1 LAERTVVRP
10 RGRPTAR
17 RLASIAFVVAV
28 AQLAGCTPDESPPPT
43 IERPS
48 PSDDEPTSSGAGPTS
63 SPVSPQPRLTDA
75 RVRLVRIAKL
85 EQPVA
90 MAVRRGDPAIY
101 LAEKVG
107 RVVALSGDVDP
118 EVVLDLT
125 DEVSLGTEQ
134 GLLGLAFSPDGKY
147 LYLNH
152 TDTEGDTHVTEFAFG
167 DAGLDPDSRREV
179 LFVDQPYSN
188 HNGGGL
194 AFGPDGYLYV
204 GLGDGGSAGDPMGNA
219 QSLSTLL
226 GKVLR
231 ISPRPSGGD
240 PYRIPADN
248 PFVGRMG
255 ARPEIWAFGL
265 RNPWRFSFDAA
276 TGDLWIGDVGQN
288 AWEEIDFEPAGSSG
302 GSNFGWD
309 LLEGTHPFERRRAP
323 GAIPPVFEYPNGDGS
338 CAVTGGY
345 VYRGDDIV
353 DLTGAYV
360 YADYCGGRLEAFV
373 LRDGRAKQHRS
384 LGERVDALASFGQ
397 DADGELYV
405 LSLSGPVYRLAS
417 GR

>member
-1 LAERTVVRP
+1 VVV
-10 RGRPTAR
+10 
-17 RLASIAFVVAV
+17 LS
-28 AQLAGCTPDESPPPT
+28 
-43 IERPS
+43 
-48 PSDDEPTSSGAGPTS
+48 SDA
-63 SPVSPQPRLTDA
+63 
-75 RVRLVRIAKL
+75 
-85 EQPVA
+85 
-90 MAVRRGDPAIY
+90 
-101 LAEKVG
+101 
-107 RVVALSGDVDP
+107 DP

-125 DEVSLGTEQ
+125 DEVSLGSEQ
-134 GLLGLAFSPDGKY
+134 GLLGLAFSPDGNY

-152 TDTEGDTHVTEFAFG
+152 TDTEGDTHVTEFAFEG
-167 DAGLDPDSRREV
+167 ARVDPDSRREV

-204 GLGDGGSAGDPMGNA
+204 ALGDGGSSGDPMGNA

-226 GKVLR
+226 GKLLR

-240 PYRIPADN
+240 PYRTPADN
-248 PFVGRMG
+248 PFVGRKG
-255 ARPEIWAFGL
+255 ARPEIWAYGL

-288 AWEEIDFEPAGSSG
+288 AWEEIDVEPVGSGG

-309 LLEGTHPFERRRAP
+309 LLEGTHAFERRRAP
-323 GAIPPVFEYPNGDGS
+323 GAIAPVFEYPNGDGS

-360 YADYCGGRLEAFV
+360 FADYCGGGLEAFV

-384 LGERVDALASFGQ
+384 LGERVDALASFGE
-397 DADGELYV
+397 DTDGELYV

-417 GR
+417 AR